1 MKYKA
6 VIFDL
11 FGTLVNIF
19 SRTEYN
25 RVLEEMAAAL
35 SIAADDFS
43 RAWIAGRDDRTLG
56 KVVSPMGD
64 LIEIC
69 RDLRATPTQ
78 AQLEAAYK
86 IRLDYCLRNIKP
98 RPEALEMLARLKLR
112 GCRTGL
118 ISNCATEVYTS
129 WKQTPF
135 PHLIEVPIF
144 SCSVGIKKP
153 DPRIYQIA
161 LTKLGVKP
169 SSCLYVADGDSGEL
183 QGAIEAG
190 MDAVRIRIPS
200 EAITDT
206 LRVNE
211 EDWDGLTIS
220 SLKQVL
226 DLIDNRSCS

>member
-6 VIFDL
+6 VIFDF

-19 SRTEYN
+19 SRAEYN
-25 RVLEEMAAAL
+25 QVLKEMAAAL

-43 RAWIAGRDDRTLG
+43 RAWIAGSDARTLG
-56 KVVSPMGD
+56 KVTSPMGS

-69 RDLRATPTQ
+69 RGLGAMPTQ
-78 AQLEAAYK
+78 AQLEAASK
-86 IRLDYCLRNIKP
+86 ARLDYYSRNMKP
-98 RPEALEMLARLKLR
+98 RPEAVEVLTRLKFW
-112 GCRTGL
+112 GCRAGL
-118 ISNCATEVYTS
+118 ISNCATEVYVS

-135 PHLIEVPIF
+135 PHLIEAPVF
-144 SCSVGIKKP
+144 SCSVGLKKP
-153 DPRIYQIA
+153 DPRIYEVA

-169 SSCLYVADGDSGEL
+169 NSCLYVADGDSGEL
-183 QGAIEAG
+183 QGAIEVG
-190 MDAVRIRIPS
+190 MDAVRIRITY
-200 EAITDT
+200 EAITDA

-226 DLIDNRSCS
+226 ELIDNSSCS